1 MNAQNDTKKKIGASV
16 VTIAASLALLTGLT
30 FAWFTSSDTSEDNTV
45 QAGTLDVQ
53 LNDGKQ
59 AALFTKAD
67 GVWAPGKFV
76 AKNIT
81 VKNTGNLPL
90 KYIFSVANVQD
101 KAGLAK
107 VLDVYLITNKK
118 ADQVKDSDLT
128 KDNKLGT
135 VQELS
140 TWTKDDQKQPV
151 LKVDESHTFT
161 VVVKMQDN
169 AGNKYQ
175 GVSGSADIVVKAAQ
189 TDTAATFE

>member
-30 FAWFTSSDTSEDNTV
+30 FAWFTSSDTSANNTV

-53 LNDGKQ
+53 LNKGDQ
-59 AALFTKAD
+59 AALFTKDD

-81 VKNTGNLPL
+81 VKNAGNLPL
-90 KYIFSVANVQD
+90 KYIFSVDNVKD
-101 KAGLAK
+101 DAGLAK

-118 ADQVKDSDLT
+118 ADQVKASDLT
-128 KDNKLGT
+128 EKTKLGT
-135 VQELS
+135 VEELS
-140 TWTKDDQKQPV
+140 KWTKDDQAQPV
-151 LKVDESHTFT
+151 LEAGESHTFT
-161 VVVKMQDN
+161 VVVKMQEK
-169 AGNKYQ
+169 AGNEYQ
-175 GVSGSADIVVKAAQ
+175 NKSGSADIVVKAAQ